1 MRDILVRLSYTHP
14 LCSCLTKTPE
24 TRFHDELCV
33 YRVVRD
39 AEREIADLRQTI
51 ENVKQCIS

>member
-1 MRDILVRLSYTHP
+1 MKDILVRLSYTHI

-24 TRFHDELCV
+24 PAYHEELCP

-39 AEREIADLRQTI
+39 AETEIIQLREQIKR
-51 ENVKQCIS
+51 